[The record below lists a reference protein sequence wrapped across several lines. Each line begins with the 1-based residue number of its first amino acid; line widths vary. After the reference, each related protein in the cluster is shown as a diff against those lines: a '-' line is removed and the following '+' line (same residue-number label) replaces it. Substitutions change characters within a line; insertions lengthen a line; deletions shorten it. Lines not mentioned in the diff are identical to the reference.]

1 MCGLHLILSICIW
14 MIFQKA
20 CRDMIAEENDMT
32 QEIRQLVILQTK
44 SEIDMAVKRIE
55 EAKIPVK
62 DEWSE
67 GLNMGMDWAIRI
79 LKKDKGAS

>member
-79 LKKDKGAS
+79 LKKDKSTS

>member
-1 MCGLHLILSICIW
+1 
-14 MIFQKA
+14 
-20 CRDMIAEENDMT
+20 
-32 QEIRQLVILQTK
+32 VILQTK

-79 LKKDKGAS
+79 IKKDKSAS